1 MVLRFGRKQGSL
13 TILTDERNM
22 PMRRKN
28 FVETV
33 LVVLIMFLICSVVAQ
48 EKPPQGRGATNV
60 SAQNV
65 PTQSARPGSTNKH
78 TTPRVQSGD
87 NASTTT
93 KQGSVATQVGKPTKN
108 FLANQIGDQRE
119 RLSTA
124 QFIIIT
130 NSITQSEC
138 RISERIGTMSKGI
151 GDKIDDQ
158 RNNSGA
164 VAPDKYQTL
173 KFVLAWIA
181 AVATSIAVVAICL
194 VFPLLFRLRWLNKD
208 IGDRVQQ
215 NGVAAKDISMKIDG
229 IKSTVAD
236 LPKALQLQLKLI
248 TDVVQKVD
256 GRIGKFERTA
266 SDIPRQFDA
275 VAKAMSRDA
284 ESHRGSIL
292 SWLFGRGKTQAPE
305 NGFTQ
310 QIEDRI
316 EKFQSAVLSAVESD
330 QKLQSRKLELEER
343 ERRLNERATAM
354 NAECARARDE
364 GAAAAERRVAA
375 LETANRVLSENMS
388 AKSIEFGKQVATL
401 EGERNAATAAA
412 QQAKSE
418 CVVARSQADAAVK
431 LREKLSDEVKRLS
444 SEITKRDQA
453 KEAEIASACEE
464 IRSKIENANAA
475 EMASLRVE
483 AANARDERDR
493 AKKAAEEL
501 QAMKVTVDA
510 ELATTKSLLDAE
522 KVAREND
529 ITAAARELSAEKLA
543 REEDRQKAE
552 KKLAEVATER
562 DKAISRVFPAEIRED
577 SDCQPLLQDL
587 DEWDSRGIP
596 GSALA
601 RASLAI
607 FADRRNQPP
616 KIWQRALGDF
626 SLGLASAMNADKKSP
641 VEVAEML
648 GKWKAVLERRSVG
661 GPAFSLKLPSIGSQ
675 VDTSWMHAKPGAA
688 KVSRIGSWA
697 VYGQSG
703 NVYMAEVE

>member
-1 MVLRFGRKQGSL
+1 
-13 TILTDERNM
+13 
-22 PMRRKN
+22 MRQKN
-28 FVETV
+28 LAETV
-33 LVVLIMFLICSVVAQ
+33 LVVLTMLLIGSVAA
-48 EKPPQGRGATNV
+48 QGRESTN
-60 SAQNV
+60 A
-65 PTQSARPGSTNKH
+65 PTQGARSGSFLKKS
-78 TTPRVQSGD
+78 TTSPVQRGD
-87 NASTTT
+87 NASTIT
-93 KQGSVATQVGKPTKN
+93 KQESGVTQVGKPTKN
-108 FLANQIGDQRE
+108 SQEHQTVDQRE
-119 RLSTA
+119 S
-124 QFIIIT
+124 QYIFIT
-130 NSITQSEC
+130 NSITQLKCQINS
-138 RISERIGTMSKGI
+138 ISEHVDTISKRLGFLSN
-151 GDKIDDQ
+151 KIDNQ
-158 RNNSGA
+158 RINSGP

-173 KFVLAWIA
+173 KFVLVWIA
-181 AVATSIAVVAICL
+181 AGAGFFSVIAIFL
-194 VFPLLFRLRWLNKD
+194 VFPVLLRLKRQNGD

-215 NGVAAKDISMKIDG
+215 NGATAEVISTTIDG
-229 IKSTVAD
+229 IKSSVVD
-236 LPKALQLQLKLI
+236 LPRALQPQLKQI
-248 TDVVQKVD
+248 MDIVQKVD

-310 QIEDRI
+310 QVEDRI
-316 EKFQSAVLSAVESD
+316 EKFQIAVLSAVESD

-343 ERRLNERATAM
+343 ERRLNERAAEM

-412 QQAKSE
+412 QQARSE
-418 CVVARSQADAAVK
+418 CVAARSQADAAMK

-453 KEAEIASACEE
+453 KEAEIASAREE
-464 IRSKIENANAA
+464 IRSKIESANAA
-475 EMASLRVE
+475 EMASLRAE
-483 AANARDERDR
+483 AENARDERDR
-493 AKKAAEEL
+493 AKKTAEEL
-501 QAMKVTVDA
+501 QTMKVTVDA

-529 ITAAARELSAEKLA
+529 MTAAARKLSAEKSA

-552 KKLAEVATER
+552 KKLSEVAIER
-562 DKAISRVFPAEIRED
+562 DKAISRVFPAEFREE
-577 SDCQPLLQDL
+577 SDCQPLLQVL
-587 DEWDSRGIP
+587 DEWDSRSVP